1 LRNKKFGLLIYRIAA
16 TYLRCSGL
24 CYVGFVANFVLFL
37 AVKKFEDQLA
47 YVLAKLQQVK
57 PWGTVYLRRLQPV
70 IVIEMHV

>member
-37 AVKKFEDQLA
+37 AVKKFEDQLRFG
-47 YVLAKLQQVK
+47 QV
-57 PWGTVYLRRLQPV
+57 TAS
-70 IVIEMHV
+70 